1 MIHQLYMVIADY
13 FAHSPQKLAWAIV
26 DVIVVAV
33 LLYRVLLML
42 RGTRALQMGVG
53 LVLVFLAYE
62 ASRRIGLLT
71 LYSIL
76 DSFLPSMVLIVV
88 VIFQADI
95 RRALM
100 RFGGKTWWVPGSSA
114 KATSAIEE
122 VIKAATMLAQKR
134 IGGLMVFERD
144 AMLDEF
150 IQRGTQLD
158 AVASK
163 ELLYG
168 LFIPSFENPLH
179 DGAVVIRDGR
189 VWQAGCFLP
198 LTSNPDIDRTL
209 GSRHRAALGI
219 SEETDAVVLVVSEER
234 GAISLVFN
242 GNMVR
247 DVDASSLR
255 DALPGLL
262 FRRPRRKK
270 KKVGGGVSSRHSM
283 APVRASGSLRGA
295 EPASTASTAT
305 SAATVRE
312 EGPAPTSSTVRSA
325 GETES

>member
-1 MIHQLYMVIADY
+1 MGLNHALSGY
-13 FAHSPQKLAWAIV
+13 FGH
-26 DVIVVAV
+26 DVWSVFVGVLDIVVVATLV
-33 LLYRVLLML
+33 YRLLLLI

-53 LVLVFLAYE
+53 LALVVLAYE
-62 ASRRIGLLT
+62 LSRRLGLLT

-76 DSFLPSMVLIVV
+76 DRLFEPIIVIIV
-88 VIFQADI
+88 VIFQGDI

-100 RFGGKTWWVPGSSA
+100 RFGGRAWWMPGTSE

-122 VIKAATMLAQKR
+122 VVKAATMLAQRR
-134 IGGLMVFERD
+134 IGGLIVFERD

-150 IQRGTQLD
+150 IQRGTLLD
-158 AVASK
+158 SVASK

-179 DGAVVIRDGR
+179 DGAVVVRDGR
-189 VWQAGCFLP
+189 VWQAGAFLP
-198 LTSNPDIDRTL
+198 LTSNPDIDQTL

-234 GAISLVFN
+234 GSISLVFN

-262 FRRPRRKK
+262 FRRVRKK
-270 KKVGGGVSSRHSM
+270 KRR
-283 APVRASGSLRGA
+283 P
-295 EPASTASTAT
+295 TTAT
-305 SAATVRE
+305 TSRQSIPAVAPRTGQTGRVDVSAAKAARDDAAE
-312 EGPAPTSSTVRSA
+312 ENKS
-325 GETES
+325 

>member
-1 MIHQLYMVIADY
+1 MQGFVAALSGY
-13 FAHSPQKLAWAIV
+13 FGHGAWSV
-26 DVIVVAV
+26 FVSLLDIVVVAILV
-33 LLYRVLLML
+33 YRLLLLV
-42 RGTRALQMGVG
+42 RGTRAIQMGMG
-53 LVLVFLAYE
+53 LALIIVAYE
-62 ASRRIGLLT
+62 LARRIGLLT
-71 LYSIL
+71 LYTLL
-76 DSFLPSMVLIVV
+76 DGLLTSMVLIVV
-88 VIFQADI
+88 VIFQGDI

-100 RFGGKTWWVPGSSA
+100 RFGGRAWWLPGSSA

-122 VIKAATMLAQKR
+122 VVKAATMLAQKR

-150 IQRGTQLD
+150 IQRGTLLD
-158 AVASK
+158 SVASK

-189 VWQAGCFLP
+189 VWQAGAFLP
-198 LTSNPDIDRTL
+198 LTSNPDIDQTL

-262 FRRPRRKK
+262 FRRVRRKRRK
-270 KKVGGGVSSRHSM
+270 GGGTGASPSRHSIPAM
-283 APVRASGSLRGA
+283 RSTG
-295 EPASTASTAT
+295 ASTS
-305 SAATVRE
+305 
-312 EGPAPTSSTVRSA
+312 SA
-325 GETES
+325 GAKVTTDDGGRAEEPKP

>member
-1 MIHQLYMVIADY
+1 MMQS
-13 FAHSPQKLAWAIV
+13 FAELLAPYLGHGPV
-26 DVIVVAV
+26 HLLVSLLDIVVVAALV
-33 LLYRVLLML
+33 YRVLLL
-42 RGTRALQMGVG
+42 IRGTRAIQMGVG
-53 LVLVFLAYE
+53 LLLVFATYELA
-62 ASRRIGLLT
+62 RRVGLLT
-71 LYSIL
+71 LYSLL
-76 DSFLPSMVLIVV
+76 DGLLTSMVLIVV
-88 VIFQADI
+88 VIFQGDI

-100 RFGGKTWWVPGSSA
+100 RFGGRAWWLPGSSA
-114 KATSAIEE
+114 KASSAIEE

-134 IGGLMVFERD
+134 IGGLIVFERD

-150 IQRGTQLD
+150 MQRGTLLD

-189 VWQAGCFLP
+189 VWQAGAFLP
-198 LTSNPDIDRTL
+198 LTSNPDIDQTL

-262 FRRPRRKK
+262 FRRLRRKK
-270 KKVGGGVSSRHSM
+270 RKGGAPATATRHSV
-283 APVRASGSLRGA
+283 PVPRPTTGTRLES
-295 EPASTASTAT
+295 PTAT
-305 SAATVRE
+305 SPRDTAGGASAARPE
-312 EGPAPTSSTVRSA
+312 ESKP
-325 GETES
+325 

>member
-1 MIHQLYMVIADY
+1 MIHQLYMIIADY
-13 FAHSPQKLAWAIV
+13 FAHSPQKLGLAIV
-26 DVIVVAV
+26 DIIVVAAV
-33 LLYRVLLML
+33 IYRVLLLM

-62 ASRRIGLLT
+62 ASRRLGLLT
-71 LYSIL
+71 LYSL
-76 DSFLPSMVLIVV
+76 LNGLLTSMVLIVV

-100 RFGGKTWWVPGSSA
+100 RFGGRTWWVPGSSA

-189 VWQAGCFLP
+189 VWQAGAFLP

-209 GSRHRAALGI
+209 GSRHRAGLGI

-234 GAISLVFN
+234 GSISLVFN

-270 KKVGGGVSSRHSM
+270 KKIGSGITSRHSL
-283 APVRASGSLRGA
+283 APVRSTSSLRTSDAG
-295 EPASTASTAT
+295 TAT
-305 SAATVRE
+305 SNASASRDEAAQTS
-312 EGPAPTSSTVRSA
+312 APTIRSA
-325 GETES
+325 GEGEP

>member
-1 MIHQLYMVIADY
+1 MIQSLLGAVAAY
-13 FAHSPQKLAWAIV
+13 FGR
-26 DVIVVAV
+26 DVWSAFVGTLDILVVAWIV
-33 LLYRVLLML
+33 YRLLLLV
-42 RGTRALQMGVG
+42 RGTRAIQMGMG
-53 LVLVFLAYE
+53 LALVFVAYE
-62 ASRRIGLLT
+62 LARHLGLLT
-71 LYSIL
+71 LYTIL
-76 DSFLPSMVLIVV
+76 DGLLASMVLIVV
-88 VIFQADI
+88 VIFQGDI

-100 RFGGKTWWVPGSSA
+100 RFGGRAWWMPGSSA

-122 VIKAATMLAQKR
+122 VVKAATMLAQKR
-134 IGGLMVFERD
+134 IGGLIVFERD

-150 IQRGTQLD
+150 MQRGTLLD
-158 AVASK
+158 SVASK

-179 DGAVVIRDGR
+179 DGAVIIRDGR
-189 VWQAGCFLP
+189 VWQAGAFLP
-198 LTSNPDIDRTL
+198 LTNNPDIDQTL

-262 FRRPRRKK
+262 FRRVRRKK
-270 KKVGGGVSSRHSM
+270 RKNGGNSRHS
-283 APVRASGSLRGA
+283 V
-295 EPASTASTAT
+295 PARSPTTGRIDTASAKALRDEGEHSGTP
-305 SAATVRE
+305 E
-312 EGPAPTSSTVRSA
+312 ETKT
-325 GETES
+325 

>member
-1 MIHQLYMVIADY
+1 MDELNQALSGY
-13 FAHSPQKLAWAIV
+13 FGHGVWSVFVGVLDI
-26 DVIVVAV
+26 IVVAMLV
-33 LLYRVLLML
+33 YRLLLLI

-53 LVLVFLAYE
+53 LALVVIAYE
-62 ASRRIGLLT
+62 LSRRLGLLT
-71 LYSIL
+71 MYSIL
-76 DSFLPSMVLIVV
+76 DRLFEPIILIIV
-88 VIFQADI
+88 VIFQGDI

-100 RFGGKTWWVPGSSA
+100 RFGGRAWWMPGTSE

-122 VIKAATMLAQKR
+122 VVKAATMLAQKR
-134 IGGLMVFERD
+134 IGGLIVFERD
-144 AMLDEF
+144 AMLEEF
-150 IQRGTQLD
+150 MQRGTLLD
-158 AVASK
+158 SVASK

-189 VWQAGCFLP
+189 VWQAGAFLP
-198 LTSNPDIDRTL
+198 LTSNPDIDQTL

-262 FRRPRRKK
+262 FRRVRKK
-270 KKVGGGVSSRHSM
+270 KRRAGTTSRHSIPA
-283 APVRASGSLRGA
+283 APRPGQTGRVDVSAVAAALDDAA
-295 EPASTASTAT
+295 EENKP
-305 SAATVRE
+305 
-312 EGPAPTSSTVRSA
+312 
-325 GETES
+325 

>member
-1 MIHQLYMVIADY
+1 MGLSHALSGY
-13 FAHSPQKLAWAIV
+13 FGH
-26 DVIVVAV
+26 DVWSVFVGVLDIIVVAMLV
-33 LLYRVLLML
+33 YRLLLLI

-53 LVLVFLAYE
+53 LALVVLAYE
-62 ASRRIGLLT
+62 LSRRLGLLT
-71 LYSIL
+71 MYSIL
-76 DSFLPSMVLIVV
+76 DRLFEPIIVIIV
-88 VIFQADI
+88 VIFQGDI

-100 RFGGKTWWVPGSSA
+100 RFGGRAWWMPGTSE

-122 VIKAATMLAQKR
+122 VVKAATMLAQRR
-134 IGGLMVFERD
+134 IGGLIVFERD

-150 IQRGTQLD
+150 IQRGTLLD
-158 AVASK
+158 SVASK

-179 DGAVVIRDGR
+179 DGAVVVRDGR
-189 VWQAGCFLP
+189 VWQAGAFLP
-198 LTSNPDIDRTL
+198 LTSNPDIDQTL

-262 FRRPRRKK
+262 FRRVRKK
-270 KKVGGGVSSRHSM
+270 KRRPATTSRHSIPAA
-283 APVRASGSLRGA
+283 APRTGQTGRVDV
-295 EPASTASTAT
+295 
-305 SAATVRE
+305 SAAKAARDDAAE
-312 EGPAPTSSTVRSA
+312 ENKS
-325 GETES
+325 

>member
-1 MIHQLYMVIADY
+1 MIAELISTIGQY
-13 FAHSPQKLAWAIV
+13 FANSPQKMATALL
-26 DVIVVAV
+26 DVIVVAALV
-33 LLYRVLLML
+33 YRVLLLL

-53 LVLVFLAYE
+53 LILVFVVYE
-62 ASRRIGLLT
+62 LSRRLGLLT
-71 LYSIL
+71 LYSLL
-76 DSFLPSMVLIVV
+76 DGLLASIVLIVV
-88 VIFQADI
+88 VIFQSDI

-100 RFGGKTWWVPGSSA
+100 RFGGRTWWVPGSSA
-114 KATSAIEE
+114 KATGAIEE

-189 VWQAGCFLP
+189 VWQAGAFLP
-198 LTSNPDIDRTL
+198 LTTNPDIDRTL

-262 FRRPRRKK
+262 FRRLRRKK
-270 KKVGGGVSSRHSM
+270 KKFGGGTSSRHSM
-283 APVRASGSLRGA
+283 PPAAGRSTGAVRSEAGAPRDD
-295 EPASTASTAT
+295 STRVAT
-305 SAATVRE
+305 
-312 EGPAPTSSTVRSA
+312 SA
-325 GETES
+325 GETKP

>member
-1 MIHQLYMVIADY
+1 MGINEALTEY
-13 FAHSPQKLAWAIV
+13 FGHGAWSVFAGVLDI
-26 DVIVVAV
+26 IVVAILV
-33 LLYRVLLML
+33 YRLLLLI

-53 LVLVFLAYE
+53 LALVVLTYE
-62 ASRRIGLLT
+62 LSRRLGLLT

-76 DSFLPSMVLIVV
+76 DRLFEPIIVIVV
-88 VIFQADI
+88 VIFQGDI

-100 RFGGKTWWVPGSSA
+100 RFGGRAWWMPGTSE

-122 VIKAATMLAQKR
+122 VVKAATMLAQKR
-134 IGGLMVFERD
+134 IGGLIVFERD

-150 IQRGTQLD
+150 IQRGTLLD
-158 AVASK
+158 SVASK

-179 DGAVVIRDGR
+179 DGAVVVRDGR
-189 VWQAGCFLP
+189 VWQAGAFLP
-198 LTSNPDIDRTL
+198 LTSNPDIDQTL

-262 FRRPRRKK
+262 FRRVRKK
-270 KKVGGGVSSRHSM
+270 KRRPTAATSSRHSM
-283 APVRASGSLRGA
+283 PAPRPGQTGRIDVAAAKAARD
-295 EPASTASTAT
+295 EPA
-305 SAATVRE
+305 E
-312 EGPAPTSSTVRSA
+312 ENKS
-325 GETES
+325 

>member
-1 MIHQLYMVIADY
+1 VWSVFVGVLDI
-13 FAHSPQKLAWAIV
+13 
-26 DVIVVAV
+26 IVVAM
-33 LLYRVLLML
+33 LFYRLML
-42 RGTRALQMGVG
+42 LVRGTRALQMGVG
-53 LVLVFLAYE
+53 LALVVVAYE
-62 ASRRIGLLT
+62 LSRRLGLLT

-76 DSFLPSMVLIVV
+76 DRLFEPIILIIV
-88 VIFQADI
+88 VIFQSDI

-100 RFGGKTWWVPGSSA
+100 RFGARAWWMPGTSE

-122 VIKAATMLAQKR
+122 VVKAATMLAQKR
-134 IGGLMVFERD
+134 IGGLIVFERD

-150 IQRGTQLD
+150 IQRGTLLD
-158 AVASK
+158 SVASK

-179 DGAVVIRDGR
+179 DGAVVVRDGR
-189 VWQAGCFLP
+189 VWQAGAFLP
-198 LTSNPDIDRTL
+198 LTSNPDIDQTL

-234 GAISLVFN
+234 GSISLVFN

-262 FRRPRRKK
+262 FRRVRKK
-270 KKVGGGVSSRHSM
+270 KRR
-283 APVRASGSLRGA
+283 P
-295 EPASTASTAT
+295 
-305 SAATVRE
+305 AATTSRNSVPAAPRTGQTGRIDVSAVKAARDDAAE
-312 EGPAPTSSTVRSA
+312 EKS
-325 GETES
+325 

>member
-1 MIHQLYMVIADY
+1 MNTLSGY
-13 FAHSPQKLAWAIV
+13 FGNTPWGVFVNVLDI
-26 DVIVVAV
+26 IVVAMLV
-33 LLYRVLLML
+33 YRLLLLI

-53 LVLVFLAYE
+53 LALVVLAYYL
-62 ASRRIGLLT
+62 SRWLGLLT
-71 LYSIL
+71 MYW
-76 DSFLPSMVLIVV
+76 FLELLFGQIIVIIV
-88 VIFQADI
+88 VIFQSDI

-100 RFGGKTWWVPGSSA
+100 RFGARAWWMPGTSE

-122 VIKAATMLAQKR
+122 VVKAATMLAQKR
-134 IGGLMVFERD
+134 IGGLIVFERD
-144 AMLDEF
+144 AMLEEF
-150 IQRGTQLD
+150 IQRGTVLD
-158 AVASK
+158 SVASK

-179 DGAVVIRDGR
+179 DGAAVIRDGR
-189 VWQAGCFLP
+189 VWQAGAFLP
-198 LTSNPDIDRTL
+198 LTSNPDIDQTL

-262 FRRPRRKK
+262 FRRVRKK
-270 KKVGGGVSSRHSM
+270 KRR
-283 APVRASGSLRGA
+283 P
-295 EPASTASTAT
+295 AT
-305 SAATVRE
+305 SARHSV
-312 EGPAPTSSTVRSA
+312 PAPAPRTGQTGRIDVA
-325 GETES
+325 AIQAAADESQEGKS

>member
-1 MIHQLYMVIADY
+1 MEPLTTLSEY
-13 FAHSPQKLAWAIV
+13 FAHSHEKLLIALL
-26 DVIVVAV
+26 DIVVVAWMV
-33 LLYRVLLML
+33 YRVLLLM

-53 LVLVFLAYE
+53 LLLVFVVYE
-62 ASRRIGLLT
+62 ASRRLGLLT

-76 DSFLPSMVLIVV
+76 DGLLTSMVLIIV

-100 RFGGKTWWVPGSSA
+100 RFGGRTWWVPGSSA
-114 KATSAIEE
+114 KATTAIEE

-134 IGGLMVFERD
+134 IGGLIVFERD

-150 IQRGTQLD
+150 IQRGTLLD
-158 AVASK
+158 SVASK

-189 VWQAGCFLP
+189 VWQAGAFLP

-219 SEETDAVVLVVSEER
+219 SEETDAVVVVVSEER
-234 GAISLVFN
+234 GSISLVFN

-262 FRRPRRKK
+262 FRRLRRKK
-270 KKVGGGVSSRHSM
+270 KKSGGASTSRHSL
-283 APVRASGSLRGA
+283 APARASSSLRT
-295 EPASTASTAT
+295 EPSASTS
-305 SAATVRE
+305 VRE
-312 EGPAPTSSTVRSA
+312 EPARSSTSA
-325 GETES
+325 GETKP

>member
-1 MIHQLYMVIADY
+1 MIQSLLGAVAAY
-13 FAHSPQKLAWAIV
+13 FGR
-26 DVIVVAV
+26 DVWSGFVGALDILVVAWIV
-33 LLYRVLLML
+33 YRLLLLV
-42 RGTRALQMGVG
+42 RGTRAIQMGMG
-53 LVLVFLAYE
+53 LALVFVAYE
-62 ASRRIGLLT
+62 LARHLGLLT

-76 DSFLPSMVLIVV
+76 DGLLASMVLIVV
-88 VIFQADI
+88 VIFQGDI

-100 RFGGKTWWVPGSSA
+100 RFGGRAWWLPGSSA

-122 VIKAATMLAQKR
+122 VVKAATMLAQKR
-134 IGGLMVFERD
+134 IGGLIVFERD

-150 IQRGTQLD
+150 MQRGTLLD
-158 AVASK
+158 SVASK

-179 DGAVVIRDGR
+179 DGAVIIRDGR
-189 VWQAGCFLP
+189 VWQAGAFLP
-198 LTSNPDIDRTL
+198 LTNNPDIDQTL

-262 FRRPRRKK
+262 FRRVRRKK
-270 KKVGGGVSSRHSM
+270 PLKRSTTPSRHSIPAA
-283 APVRASGSLRGA
+283 APRTTQTGRVDV
-295 EPASTASTAT
+295 
-305 SAATVRE
+305 SAAKAARDE
-312 EGPAPTSSTVRSA
+312 AERAEDKS
-325 GETES
+325 

>member
-1 MIHQLYMVIADY
+1 MGVSQALSGY
-13 FAHSPQKLAWAIV
+13 FGHGVWSVFVGVLDI
-26 DVIVVAV
+26 IVVAMLV
-33 LLYRVLLML
+33 YRLLLLI

-53 LVLVFLAYE
+53 LALVVLSYE
-62 ASRRIGLLT
+62 LSRRLGLLT

-76 DSFLPSMVLIVV
+76 DRLFEPIIVIIV
-88 VIFQADI
+88 VIFQGDI

-100 RFGGKTWWVPGSSA
+100 RFGGRAWWMPGTTE

-122 VIKAATMLAQKR
+122 VVKAATMLAQKR
-134 IGGLMVFERD
+134 IGGLIVFERD

-150 IQRGTQLD
+150 IQRGTLLD
-158 AVASK
+158 SVASK

-179 DGAVVIRDGR
+179 DGAVVVRDGR
-189 VWQAGCFLP
+189 VWQAGAFLP
-198 LTSNPDIDRTL
+198 LTSNPDIDQTL

-262 FRRPRRKK
+262 FRRVRRKK
-270 KKVGGGVSSRHSM
+270 RRPTASPSRHSM
-283 APVRASGSLRGA
+283 
-295 EPASTASTAT
+295 
-305 SAATVRE
+305 
-312 EGPAPTSSTVRSA
+312 PAPRPGQTGRIDVSVAKAARDDAPEENKS
-325 GETES
+325 

>member
-1 MIHQLYMVIADY
+1 MIGEFLSAIGQY
-13 FAHSPQKLAWAIV
+13 FNNSPQKMATALL
-26 DVIVVAV
+26 DVIVVAIV
-33 LLYRVLLML
+33 IYRVLLLL

-53 LVLVFLAYE
+53 LVLIFGVYE
-62 ASRRIGLLT
+62 VSRRLGLLT
-71 LYSIL
+71 LYTLLDGLLASI
-76 DSFLPSMVLIVV
+76 VLIIV
-88 VIFQADI
+88 VIFQSDI

-100 RFGGKTWWVPGSSA
+100 RFGGRTWWVPGSSA
-114 KATSAIEE
+114 KATGAIEE

-134 IGGLMVFERD
+134 IGGLIVFERD

-158 AVASK
+158 AIASK

-189 VWQAGCFLP
+189 VWQAGAFLP
-198 LTSNPDIDRTL
+198 LTTNPDIDRTL

-247 DVDASSLR
+247 DVDATSLR

-262 FRRPRRKK
+262 FRRLRRKK
-270 KKVGGGVSSRHSM
+270 KKSGGTTSSRHSLPPSGRSTG
-283 APVRASGSLRGA
+283 PVRSEAGSPPRDD
-295 EPASTASTAT
+295 SSRVAT
-305 SAATVRE
+305 T
-312 EGPAPTSSTVRSA
+312 SA
-325 GETES
+325 GETKP